1 MNSFKK
7 FRDERNQADYDLT
20 LIFKY
25 DDSKTKV
32 EEIEKLIKCIK
43 LKT

>member
-1 MNSFKK
+1 MNSFKS
-7 FRDERNQADYDLT
+7 FRDERNYADYDLN

-25 DDSKTKV
+25 GESKTKV
-32 EEIEKLIKCIK
+32 EEIENLIKDIK